1 MNKKIIDIEELSK
14 KLKEIRIKRKMTI
27 GLSHGVFDLV
37 HLGHIFHFNEAKKKV
52 DILIVSVT
60 SDKYVFKG
68 PGRPFFSQEQRMEVI
83 SNLESVD
90 YVTLS
95 DSDSSLNIINSVKP
109 NIYFKGPDYKDNSK
123 DFTKKIIQENN
134 LVKRNKGITFYTSAK
149 KYSST
154 LLLNKLSFKKT
165 KNNLAIKKI
174 KKNFSF
180 EKIKKIIDSLNHV
193 KPFVIGEIII
203 DKYVFCEALGKSGKE
218 PMLVLRDIFEELY
231 LGGSGAI
238 ANHISAFCKKIF
250 LLGMIGE
257 KKEKLEFIHKNIKP
271 GIIFNYICK
280 KKSPTIIKKR
290 YLDSIS
296 KSKIFGVYSLNDCVI
311 TQTENKN
318 LMLKFLR
325 IKNKTDLTILSD
337 YGHGFI
343 SKTFSRKLIKQ
354 SKFIAVNAQINAANF
369 GHHSLENYHNVDFMI
384 INENELKHE
393 MRSKSDKIHK
403 LMKSLCNKLKIKFLA
418 VTRGSSGVI
427 LYNKSKNSFYYSE
440 AFADKIVDKVGAGD
454 TMLSILSICLYKN
467 IDPDLSLL
475 ISSFCAAQSVKSI
488 GNKFSLD
495 KSILL
500 KDLQHYL
507 T

>member
-14 KLKEIRIKRKMTI
+14 KLKEIRIKKKMTI

-95 DSDSSLNIINSVKP
+95 DSDSSLNIINNVKP

-154 LLLNKLSFKKT
+154 LLLNKLSFKK

-180 EKIKKIIDSLNHV
+180 EKIKEMIDSLNYV

-311 TQTENKN
+311 TETENKN

-325 IKNKTDLTILSD
+325 IKNKTDLTILS
-337 YGHGFI
+337 
-343 SKTFSRKLIKQ
+343 
-354 SKFIAVNAQINAANF
+354 
-369 GHHSLENYHNVDFMI
+369 
-384 INENELKHE
+384 
-393 MRSKSDKIHK
+393 
-403 LMKSLCNKLKIKFLA
+403 
-418 VTRGSSGVI
+418 
-427 LYNKSKNSFYYSE
+427 
-440 AFADKIVDKVGAGD
+440 
-454 TMLSILSICLYKN
+454 
-467 IDPDLSLL
+467 
-475 ISSFCAAQSVKSI
+475 
-488 GNKFSLD
+488 SLD
-495 KSILL
+495 RYIPF
-500 KDLQHYL
+500 L
-507 T
+507 TNIS

>member
-1 MNKKIIDIEELSK
+1 MNKKIINIEKLSK
-14 KLKEIRIKRKMTI
+14 KLGEIRKKRKITI

-68 PGRPFFSQEQRMEVI
+68 PGRPFFAQEQRMEVI

-90 YVTLS
+90 YVVLS
-95 DSDSSLNIINSVKP
+95 DSESSLNIINSMKP
-109 NIYFKGPDYKDNSK
+109 NVYFKGPDYKDNSK

-134 LVKRNKGITFYTSAK
+134 LVKKNKGITFYTSSK

-154 LLLNKLSFKKT
+154 LLLNKLRFQKT
-165 KNNLAIKKI
+165 KNNLIIKKI
-174 KKNFSF
+174 KKKFSF
-180 EKIKKIIDSLNHV
+180 ERIKEIIDSLNDV
-193 KPFVIGEIII
+193 KPLTIGEIII

-218 PMLVLRDIFEELY
+218 PTLVLRDIYEELY

-238 ANHISAFCKKIF
+238 ANHLSAFCKKIF

-257 KKEKLEFIHKNIKP
+257 KREKLSFIKKNIKP
-271 GIIFNYICK
+271 GIIFYYICK
-280 KKSPTIIKKR
+280 KKSSTIIKKR

-296 KSKIFGVYSLNDCVI
+296 KSKILGIYSLNDSAI
-311 TQTENKN
+311 SQTENKN
-318 LMLKFLR
+318 LISKFLR

-343 SKTFSRKLIKQ
+343 NKSFSKKLIKQ

-369 GHHSLENYHNVDFMI
+369 GHHSLENYYNVDFMI
-384 INENELKHE
+384 INENELNHE
-393 MRSKSDKIHK
+393 MRSKNVKIHK
-403 LMKSLCNKLKIKFLA
+403 LMKSLSDKLKIKFLA

-427 LYNKSKNSFYYSE
+427 LYNRGKNSFNYSE
-440 AFADKIVDKVGAGD
+440 AYADRIVDKVGAGD
-454 TMLSILSICLYKN
+454 TMLSILSICLYKK

-488 GNKFSLD
+488 GNKFSID

-507 T
+507 I

>member
-1 MNKKIIDIEELSK
+1 MNKKIIKIEKLSK
-14 KLKEIRIKRKMTI
+14 KIREIRKKRKITV

-52 DILIVSVT
+52 DILIVSIT

-68 PGRPFFSQEQRMEVI
+68 PRRPFFSQEQRMEVI

-90 YVTLS
+90 YVILS
-95 DSDSSLNIINSVKP
+95 DSQSSLNIINSLKP

-123 DFTKKIIQENN
+123 DFTKKIIEENDS
-134 LVKRNKGITFYTSAK
+134 VKKNKGTTYYTTAK

-154 LLLNKLSFKKT
+154 LLLNKIRFQKT
-165 KNNLAIKKI
+165 KNNLVIQKI

-180 EKIKKIIDSLNHV
+180 ERIKDIIDSLNDV
-193 KPFVIGEIII
+193 TPLALGEIII

-218 PMLVLRDIFEELY
+218 PMLVLRDIYEELY

-238 ANHISAFCKKIF
+238 ANHLSAFCKKIF

-257 KKEKLEFIHKNIKP
+257 KKEQLKFIKKNIKP
-271 GIIFNYICK
+271 AIIFDYICK

-296 KSKIFGVYSLNDCVI
+296 KSKILGVYSLNDSTI
-311 TQTENKN
+311 SQNQNIN
-318 LMLKFLR
+318 LISKFLR
-325 IKNKTDLTILSD
+325 INNKTDLTILSD

-343 SKTFSRKLIKQ
+343 SKTFSKKLIKQ

-369 GHHSLENYHNVDFMI
+369 GHHSLENYYNADFMI
-384 INENELKHE
+384 INENELNHE
-393 MRSKSDKIHK
+393 MRSKSDKIRE
-403 LMKSLCNKLKIKFLA
+403 LMKNLSNRLKINFLA
-418 VTRGSSGVI
+418 VTRGSSGVM
-427 LYNKSKNSFYYSE
+427 LYNRSKNSFYHSE
-440 AFADKIVDKVGAGD
+440 AYADRIVDKVGAGD
-454 TMLSILSICLYKN
+454 TMLSILSICLYKK

-488 GNKFSLD
+488 GNKFSVD

-507 T
+507 I